1 MKTTFEYQYGLVAVL
16 DALGASNYS
25 DKEIHRFIRS
35 REIVLDLLNE
45 KVEDLEL
52 DRDAVTTFTFNDTVL
67 IVLNTGSEPATIKAI
82 TSFFKLLRKF
92 IVDSLENKIMFR
104 GTVAEGGFYANDET
118 NTVMGQAV
126 TDAAAWYDKADWIG
140 VHSTPRT
147 SLVISKWL
155 ATEERQKMNLMI
167 DYDVPMRSGGVVHAK
182 VVNWPKGFFIRSIS
196 PCVAGQSP
204 RAKVLELLTEHQV
217 PKGTESKFENTL
229 AFFDYA
235 AQLEDKQQQKRPN
248 RPTKARG

>member
-1 MKTTFEYQYGLVAVL
+1 MRMKTTFEYQYGLVAVL

-92 IVDSLENKIMFR
+92 IVDSLENKI
-104 GTVAEGGFYANDET
+104 
-118 NTVMGQAV
+118 
-126 TDAAAWYDKADWIG
+126 
-140 VHSTPRT
+140 
-147 SLVISKWL
+147 
-155 ATEERQKMNLMI
+155 
-167 DYDVPMRSGGVVHAK
+167 
-182 VVNWPKGFFIRSIS
+182 
-196 PCVAGQSP
+196 
-204 RAKVLELLTEHQV
+204 
-217 PKGTESKFENTL
+217 
-229 AFFDYA
+229 
-235 AQLEDKQQQKRPN
+235 
-248 RPTKARG
+248 